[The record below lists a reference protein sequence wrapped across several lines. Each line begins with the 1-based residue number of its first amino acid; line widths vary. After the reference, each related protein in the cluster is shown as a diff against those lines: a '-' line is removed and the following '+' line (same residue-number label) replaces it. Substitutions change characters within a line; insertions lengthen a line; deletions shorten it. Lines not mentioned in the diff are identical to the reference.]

1 MREEPGPIF
10 RRKGGGEMATGKKD
24 ASAAAKLL
32 ADKKSTK
39 AQKSVA
45 GSDLSQAKGK
55 AKGKK

>member
-1 MREEPGPIF
+1 
-10 RRKGGGEMATGKKD
+10 MATGKKD
-24 ASAAAKLL
+24 ASAAAKQL

-45 GSDLSQAKGK
+45 GSDLSQAKSK